1 MLREYVNGKYKDD
14 ASISTT
20 LVSLLR
26 KVDKYF
32 VELGIPLKEEA
43 YKMNIHMVKLM
54 ICSLN

>member
-26 KVDKYF
+26 KVDKHF
-32 VELGIPLKEEA
+32 VGEYHLK
-43 YKMNIHMVKLM
+43 KKLIRMNIHMVKLM

>member
-26 KVDKYF
+26 KVDKHF

-43 YKMNIHMVKLM
+43 
-54 ICSLN
+54 